1 VLARAYRSYGWVQ
14 RLSGGT
20 PRLWEIDPL
29 LNEADRA
36 RAELQARSS
45 SWSLSLPTQE
55 LRAAEHDATVSGRRL
70 LLVGGEAAALLVAFA
85 VLAAGALRRD
95 LASARRRL
103 TWHGARRWQRVLLTA
118 TESVAIGLGGAAVGW
133 LIGSAAVA
141 VAASL
146 AGAPVGAVLRE
157 SVLSAG
163 GLLLGLAV
171 ALLAALVIAVTV
183 SLEIRGRGRIG
194 PLEIAA
200 AAAVVAVLA
209 VLASGSVDAG
219 ELASGG
225 AAPAVLLLLP
235 GLVAFAAAVVA
246 SRFLP
251 GAGRLFARR
260 GARDVR
266 LAGVSVARSPGAAG
280 VAAAFLALAVGLAVL
295 AVAYRSTLQTG
306 ERDQAAYAVPADVV
320 VREDLRAL
328 VPVTRAAPLSR
339 YGAIPGVEAAYP
351 VLRSSASAGPA
362 ASVSGVTV
370 LGVPGPAI
378 SAMPL
383 WRGDWGTSK
392 AGLAEAVAPSGSTT
406 LRGVTLDG
414 PTMRLAVGPGLVSY
428 RATIEQPD
436 GAFRLVELGRADGDR
451 PSVLSAALPAEARGG
466 RLVSLTLVPPRIIE
480 RGSDEGVALRGTTT
494 VRLLGASLG
503 GWLGDGGVTV
513 SGAAAEPGSLRV
525 AYALTPQRVGRVRAR
540 QPVDDAPPRAAV
552 TPALARLAGGVG
564 RDLPLRIGGDP
575 VNVRV
580 AAVVDRIP
588 GTKGDAVLTDLGA
601 ITNAVDTVAPG
612 GAGVSEVWLEV
623 APGAQSRVDASLS
636 RRPFAVLEKQSR
648 AALEADAR
656 RDPLGHGTLLALAA
670 SALAAL
676 VLAAAGLVLAIRA
689 DLRDDRGELTDLEA
703 QGATPGVLRRVV
715 AARAALVG
723 VVGAGVGALAGI
735 ALAYLVTRVV
745 SVTARAD
752 APEPP
757 LATTVDPLTLALGT
771 AAFAAAAVALVVW
784 TTRRAFA
791 DPRGPGRIGGEG

>member
-1 VLARAYRSYGWVQ
+1 V
-14 RLSGGT
+14 
-20 PRLWEIDPL
+20 
-29 LNEADRA
+29 
-36 RAELQARSS
+36 
-45 SWSLSLPTQE
+45 
-55 LRAAEHDATVSGRRL
+55 
-70 LLVGGEAAALLVAFA
+70 
-85 VLAAGALRRD
+85 
-95 LASARRRL
+95 
-103 TWHGARRWQRVLLTA
+103 
-118 TESVAIGLGGAAVGW
+118 
-133 LIGSAAVA
+133 
-141 VAASL
+141 
-146 AGAPVGAVLRE
+146 
-157 SVLSAG
+157 
-163 GLLLGLAV
+163 LGLAV

-266 LAGVSVARSPGAAG
+266 LAGVSVARAPGAAG

-328 VPVTRAAPLSR
+328 VPVSRAAPLSR

-378 SAMPL
+378 RAMPL

-392 AGLAEAVAPSGSTT
+392 AALAEAVAPSGSTALQGVT
-406 LRGVTLDG
+406 LRGAS
-414 PTMRLAVGPGLVSY
+414 MRLAVGPGLVSY

-436 GAFRLVELGRADGDR
+436 GSFRLVELGRADGAR
-451 PSVLSAALPAEARGG
+451 PSVLSAAVPPGARGG
-466 RLVSLTLVPPRIIE
+466 RLVSITLVPPKIIE
-480 RGSDEGVALRGTTT
+480 RGADSGVALRGTTS
-494 VRLLGASLG
+494 VRLLGASLA

-513 SGAAAEPGSLRV
+513 SGAAAEPRSLRI

-540 QPVDDAPPRAAV
+540 QPADDAPPRAAV

-588 GTKGDAVLTDLGA
+588 GTTGDAVITDLGA

-612 GAGVSEVWLEV
+612 GAGVSELWLEV

-648 AALEADAR
+648 TALEADAR

-676 VLAAAGLVLAIRA
+676 VLAAAGLVLAVRA

-723 VVGAGVGALAGI
+723 VVGAGIGALAGI

-771 AAFAAAAVALVVW
+771 AAFAVAVVALVVW

>member
-1 VLARAYRSYGWVQ
+1 VQ

-29 LNEADRA
+29 LGDSDRA

-55 LRAAEHDATVSGRRL
+55 HRAAEHDATVSGRRL

-103 TWHGARRWQRVLLTA
+103 TWHGAQRWQRGLLTA

-133 LIGSAAVA
+133 VIGSAAGA
-141 VAASL
+141 VAANL
-146 AGAPVGAVLRE
+146 AGAPVGAVIRE
-157 SVLSAG
+157 SVLSPG

-171 ALLAALVIAVTV
+171 ASLAALVIAVTV
-183 SLEIRGRGRIG
+183 SLEIRARGRIG

-209 VLASGSVDAG
+209 VLASGSVDAA

-320 VREDLRAL
+320 VRENLRAL
-328 VPVTRAAPLSR
+328 VPVTGAAPLSR
-339 YGAIPGVEAAYP
+339 YSAISGVEAAYP
-351 VLRSSASAGPA
+351 VLRSSASAGPS

-378 SAMPL
+378 RAMPL
-383 WRGDWGTSK
+383 WRGEWGTSK
-392 AGLAEAVAPSGSTT
+392 AGLAEAVAPSGSTE

-414 PTMRLAVGPGLVSY
+414 ATMRLAVGPGLVSY

-436 GAFRLVELGRADGDR
+436 GSFRLVELGRADGDG

-494 VRLLGASLG
+494 VRLLGASLA

-513 SGAAAEPGSLRV
+513 SGAVAEPGAVQV
-525 AYALTPQRVGRVRAR
+525 AYALTPQRGGRVRAR

-552 TPALARLAGGVG
+552 TPALARLAGGIG

-588 GTKGDAVLTDLGA
+588 GTRGDAVLTDLGA

>member
-1 VLARAYRSYGWVQ
+1 
-14 RLSGGT
+14 
-20 PRLWEIDPL
+20 
-29 LNEADRA
+29 
-36 RAELQARSS
+36 
-45 SWSLSLPTQE
+45 
-55 LRAAEHDATVSGRRL
+55 
-70 LLVGGEAAALLVAFA
+70 
-85 VLAAGALRRD
+85 
-95 LASARRRL
+95 
-103 TWHGARRWQRVLLTA
+103 
-118 TESVAIGLGGAAVGW
+118 
-133 LIGSAAVA
+133 
-141 VAASL
+141 
-146 AGAPVGAVLRE
+146 
-157 SVLSAG
+157 
-163 GLLLGLAV
+163 
-171 ALLAALVIAVTV
+171 
-183 SLEIRGRGRIG
+183 
-194 PLEIAA
+194 
-200 AAAVVAVLA
+200 
-209 VLASGSVDAG
+209 
-219 ELASGG
+219 
-225 AAPAVLLLLP
+225 
-235 GLVAFAAAVVA
+235 
-246 SRFLP
+246 
-251 GAGRLFARR
+251 
-260 GARDVR
+260 
-266 LAGVSVARSPGAAG
+266 
-280 VAAAFLALAVGLAVL
+280 
-295 AVAYRSTLQTG
+295 
-306 ERDQAAYAVPADVV
+306 VPADVV

-378 SAMPL
+378 RAMPL

-392 AGLAEAVAPSGSTT
+392 EGLAEAVAPSGSTALQGVT
-406 LRGVTLDG
+406 LRGA
-414 PTMRLAVGPGLVSY
+414 MRLAVGPGLVSY

-436 GAFRLVELGRADGDR
+436 GSFRLVELGRADGDR
-451 PSVLSAALPAEARGG
+451 PSVLSVALPAQARGG
-466 RLVSLTLVPPRIIE
+466 RLVSIALVPPRIIE

-494 VRLLGASLG
+494 VRLLDASLA

-513 SGAAAEPGSLRV
+513 SGKAAEPGSLRV

-540 QPVDDAPPRAAV
+540 QPADDAPPSVAV

-564 RDLPLRIGGDP
+564 RDLPLRIDGDP

-588 GTKGDAVLTDLGA
+588 GTTGDAVLADLGA

-612 GAGVSEVWLEV
+612 GAGVSELWLEV

-676 VLAAAGLVLAIRA
+676 VLAASGLVLAIRA

-771 AAFAAAAVALVVW
+771 AAFAVAAVALVAW